1 MQSSEELRSS
11 VDRYSENRMTRR
23 TFIAGTATALYV
35 SGADDWREQADAI
48 VARVPPPRFPTRD
61 FEITQ
66 YGAKAGADV
75 SGAIRKAME
84 ACSAAGGGR
93 VVVPAGLFL
102 TGPIHLKNNV
112 NLHVTEGATL
122 RFSREPK
129 DYPLVFTRW
138 EGTECMN
145 YSPLIYAFEQTNI
158 GVTGTGTLDGQ
169 GDCDHWWPWKGGKT
183 CGVSHEGPDQAKDRA
198 ALAALADKD
207 VPVKDRVF
215 GLGHYLRPQFIQ
227 PYRCQNVLI
236 EGVKIRNSPMWE
248 VHPVLCRNV
257 MVRNLDI
264 STHGPNNDGC
274 DPESCRDIVIQGCT
288 FDTGDDCIAIKSG
301 RNQDGRRLHAPC
313 ENLVIENCTMKDGHG
328 GVSIG
333 SEVSGGI
340 RNVFVRNCRMSS
352 PHLERALRIKTNSY
366 RGGVIENISF
376 RNVTVGQVANDIVQI
391 DFSYEEGEGGP
402 NLPTV
407 RNIDIRDVTCH
418 KAVNA
423 LNLRGY
429 ASDPIRTVS
438 AMHCKFD
445 EVAKG
450 NIIEH
455 VDGLEVEDF
464 NMNGK
469 SWRP

>member
-1 MQSSEELRSS
+1 MK
-11 VDRYSENRMTRR
+11 RR
-23 TFIAGTATALYV
+23 TFLAGAAAAV
-35 SGADDWREQADAI
+35 IMRGAEDWREQADAI
-48 VARVPPPRFPTRD
+48 VARVAAPKFPSRD
-61 FEITQ
+61 FEITK
-66 YGAKAGADV
+66 YGGKAGVDASD
-75 SGAIRKAME
+75 AIRKAID
-84 ACSAAGGGR
+84 ACGNAGGGR
-93 VVVPAGLFL
+93 VVVPAGLFP
-102 TGPIHLKNNV
+102 TGPIHLKSNV
-112 NLHVTEGATL
+112 NLHVAEGATL

-158 GVTGTGTLDGQ
+158 AVSGTGTLDGQ
-169 GDCDHWWPWKGGKT
+169 GDCEHWWPWKGGKT
-183 CGVSHEGPDQAKDRA
+183 CGVAHTGPDQAQDRA
-198 ALAALADKD
+198 ALVAMADKD
-207 VPVKDRVF
+207 IPVKDRIF
-215 GLGHYLRPQFIQ
+215 GFGHYLRPQFIQ

-257 MVRNLDI
+257 IVRNVDI

-274 DPESCRDIVIQGCT
+274 DPESCRDIVVQGCT

-301 RNQDGRRLHAPC
+301 RNRDGRRVNAPC

-340 RNVFVRNCRMSS
+340 RNVFVRNCQMSS
-352 PHLERALRIKTNSY
+352 PNLERALRIKTNSY

-376 RNVTVGQVANDIVQI
+376 RNVTVGRVANDIVQI

-407 RNIDIRDVTCH
+407 RNIDIRDVTCQ
-418 KAVNA
+418 KAMNA

-429 ASDPIRTVS
+429 ATDPIHNVS
-438 AMHCKFD
+438 ASHCKFE
-445 EVAKG
+445 EVAKA
-450 NIIEH
+450 NIVEH
-455 VDGLEVEDF
+455 VEGFQVDDVR
-464 NMNGK
+464 MNGK
-469 SWRP
+469 LWRP

>member
-1 MQSSEELRSS
+1 
-11 VDRYSENRMTRR
+11 MTRR
-23 TFIAGTATALYV
+23 TFIAGTATTLALR
-35 SGADDWREQADAI
+35 GADDWREQADAI
-48 VARVPPPRFPTRD
+48 VARVQPPKFPNRD
-61 FEITQ
+61 FDITKH
-66 YGAKAGADV
+66 GATPGADA
-75 SGAIRKAME
+75 SQAIRKAIE

-102 TGPIHLKNNV
+102 TGPIHLKSNV

-158 GVTGTGTLDGQ
+158 GITGTGTLDGQ

-183 CGVSHEGPDQAKDRA
+183 CGVPHDGPDQAKDRA
-198 ALAALADKD
+198 ALVAMADKD
-207 VPVKDRVF
+207 VPVKDRIF

-227 PYRCQNVLI
+227 PYRSQNVLI

-257 MVRNLDI
+257 IVRNVDI

-274 DPESCRDIVIQGCT
+274 DPESCRDILIQGCI

-301 RNQDGRRLHAPC
+301 RNRDGRRLNAPC
-313 ENLVIENCTMKDGHG
+313 ENLVIENCIMKDGHG

-333 SEVSGGI
+333 SEASGGV
-340 RNVFVRNCRMSS
+340 RNVFVRNCEMSS

-366 RGGVIENISF
+366 RGGVIENISL
-376 RNVTVGQVANDIVQI
+376 RNVTVGQVSQDIVQI

-407 RNIDIRDVTCH
+407 RNIDIRDVTCR
-418 KAVNA
+418 KAVTA

-429 ASDPIRTVS
+429 ASDPIRNVS
-438 AMHCKFD
+438 ATHCKFA
-445 EVAKG
+445 EVAQA

-455 VDGLEVEDF
+455 VEGLHVDDF